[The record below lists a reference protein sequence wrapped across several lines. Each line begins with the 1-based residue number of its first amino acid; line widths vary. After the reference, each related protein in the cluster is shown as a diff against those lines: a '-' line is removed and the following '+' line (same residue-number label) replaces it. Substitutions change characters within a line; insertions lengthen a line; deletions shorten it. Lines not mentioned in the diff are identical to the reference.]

1 MTTTWGA
8 PSRATARPGP
18 TRVPAAEVRAW
29 ARRRG
34 LRVAAGGRLP
44 VAVVRLYLAERP
56 RWGSRADLP
65 ARWWLPN
72 DNAAVKTRGFPSG
85 PRG

>member
-1 MTTTWGA
+1 MTTTWSPPG
-8 PSRATARPGP
+8 RAAARPEP
-18 TRVPAAEVRAW
+18 RVPAAEVRAW

-65 ARWWLPN
+65 PQWWLPN
-72 DNAAVKTRGFPSG
+72 DNAAVKTRGFPAR